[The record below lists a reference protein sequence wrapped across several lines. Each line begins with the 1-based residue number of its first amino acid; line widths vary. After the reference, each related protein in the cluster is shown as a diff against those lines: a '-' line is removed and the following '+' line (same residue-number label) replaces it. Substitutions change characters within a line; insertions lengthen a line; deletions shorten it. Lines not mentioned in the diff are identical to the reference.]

1 MLLLSGT
8 AVATEPPMTPSRG
21 NGPESKMDRAEGMDD
36 VHRAI
41 EAGNHERAI
50 ALLKQLGL
58 EESSPRVLDEI
69 SRTFERLGWLRDARI
84 VADRIANHKEAEPT
98 LRVLHVQRSQALE
111 AKASKAWLSL
121 PQDPNCALRFVN
133 EAAVK
138 AKDNETEV
146 EPGQSLLECRSANGK
161 QLSLFHVNT
170 MLGRRVAR
178 DTRVPMTEL
187 VVGSRSWNGLNLN
200 GRRIQSDLRTI
211 SGLKVSAGKLVLLI
225 EVDDGAPLRLELDGK
240 PGQRFELQADVEAAL
255 RLRDLRRSKELAVR
269 NQAGPYITTAVGA
282 LIAGAGW
289 ALLAVGESD
298 RLKSQ
303 SKMLA
308 QEAATKLAQ
317 SATEKETSGGLLL
330 GVGITAGVTGLVWY
344 LVNMARGRKA
354 ARQIEES
361 VLGRDSSDTSNI
373 KF

>member
-1 MLLLSGT
+1 
-8 AVATEPPMTPSRG
+8 
-21 NGPESKMDRAEGMDD
+21 MDGAEGMDD

-41 EAGNHERAI
+41 AAGNHEHAI

-58 EESSPRVLDEI
+58 KESSPRVLDEI

-84 VADRIANHKEAEPT
+84 IADRIANHKEAEPT
-98 LRVLHVQRSQALE
+98 LRVLHVQRSRVLE

-121 PQDPNCALRFVN
+121 PQDPNCAVRFVN

-138 AKDNETEV
+138 ANENEIEV
-146 EPGQSLLECRSANGK
+146 EPGQSLLECGSGDGK
-161 QLSLFHVNT
+161 HLSLFQVNT

-178 DTRVPMTEL
+178 DIKVPMTEL
-187 VVGSRSWNGLNLN
+187 IVGPRSWNGLNLN
-200 GRRIQSDLRTI
+200 GRRIQSDLRNLDGI
-211 SGLKVSAGKLVLLI
+211 KVSAGKLVLLI

-240 PGQRFELQADVEAAL
+240 PGKRFELQTDVEAAQ

-269 NQAGPYITTAVGA
+269 NQAGPYVTTAIGA
-282 LIAGAGW
+282 LLASAGW
-289 ALLAVGESD
+289 VLIAVGESD
-298 RLKSQ
+298 RLESQ
-303 SKMLA
+303 SKMLS
-308 QEAATKLAQ
+308 QERATKLAQ
-317 SATEKETSGGLLL
+317 SASDKETTGGLLL

-354 ARQIEES
+354 ARQIDAS
-361 VLGRDSSDTSNI
+361 AFGRDSSDTSNI